1 MRVQVPPP
9 DHHDDGATITKRT
22 LAICLVFII
31 GALCGTVLGFIVTVW
46 RSNEVSM
53 VPEAFP
59 YWLQDPFGLN
69 WWPWPLFGGT
79 IAALVYLAHLL
90 GAGADTETRR

>member
-1 MRVQVPPP
+1 M
-9 DHHDDGATITKRT
+9 ANWKRIFA
-22 LAICLVFII
+22 LCLVFII

-46 RSNEVSM
+46 QSTSM

-59 YWLQDPFGLN
+59 IWLQYPFGLN

-79 IAALVYLAHLL
+79 IAALAYLARRL
-90 GAGADTETRR
+90 GRAS